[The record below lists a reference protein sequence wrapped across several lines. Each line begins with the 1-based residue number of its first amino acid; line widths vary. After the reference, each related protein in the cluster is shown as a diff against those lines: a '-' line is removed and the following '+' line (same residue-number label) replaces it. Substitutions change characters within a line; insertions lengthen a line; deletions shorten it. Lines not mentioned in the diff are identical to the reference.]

1 MRTFIPTP
9 QTDAPLFCY
18 HVDQLG
24 PPAWARDAI
33 IYHIFID
40 RFYPGDGADW
50 LQTDDLNGFCGGTLW
65 GVRDKLDYLAD
76 LGVNCLWLSPTWS
89 SPSNHGYDISDYDRV
104 EPRFGGDEA
113 LRAVVEGAHQRGI
126 RVLLDLV
133 CNHISNA
140 HPIFVDAFSSETSAY
155 RNWFTFDE
163 KYPNGYRSFFN
174 VKTMPEI
181 NLEVPAAREWM
192 IGNAVKALQDFDVD
206 GFRLDVAA
214 GAGPNF
220 WTHCRPRVRAI
231 KSDCFLVGEIV
242 DTPTTLR
249 MYRGRLDGCLDFS
262 LNDALRQT
270 FAWGTW
276 DERRLQAF
284 LASHQAFFGDEFI
297 LPSFV
302 DNHDMDR
309 FLLIADHDS
318 IALKRAVT
326 VQFSLP
332 NPPVILYGTEVGL
345 RQRVSSRAKTL
356 DVIREPMIWDEGEQD
371 QDLLSF
377 YELQIS
383 ERTEEKGN
391 SS

>member
-1 MRTFIPTP
+1 
-9 QTDAPLFCY
+9 
-18 HVDQLG
+18 
-24 PPAWARDAI
+24 
-33 IYHIFID
+33 
-40 RFYPGDGADW
+40 
-50 LQTDDLNGFCGGTLW
+50 
-65 GVRDKLDYLAD
+65 
-76 LGVNCLWLSPTWS
+76 
-89 SPSNHGYDISDYDRV
+89 
-104 EPRFGGDEA
+104 
-113 LRAVVEGAHQRGI
+113 
-126 RVLLDLV
+126 
-133 CNHISNA
+133 
-140 HPIFVDAFSSETSAY
+140 
-155 RNWFTFDE
+155 
-163 KYPNGYRSFFN
+163 
-174 VKTMPEI
+174 MPKI
-181 NLEVPAAREWM
+181 NLEVPEAREWM

-297 LPSFV
+297 LPSFL

-377 YELQIS
+377 YKLQIS